1 MLYCIQ
7 SQKTT
12 CPFCDKVV
20 FSYNGAIMKQI
31 ILVAIAILLSLCN
44 AFADY
49 PERSQEAKRKGKR
62 LTVKEWKTT
71 PDGKHKWVDHIEV
84 YNAQGQLIEESEY
97 GDYGRNLTWRAEF
110 FYNTKGELE
119 KEIIY
124 NERNKVSKVRKYEY
138 DSNGRCIRRLNY
150 GANGILNSYRQFEFM
165 FE

>member
-1 MLYCIQ
+1 
-7 SQKTT
+7 
-12 CPFCDKVV
+12 
-20 FSYNGAIMKQI
+20 MKHLHI
-31 ILVAIAILLSLCN
+31 ILTLFALLLAVS
-44 AFADY
+44 AYADY

-71 PDGKHKWVDHIEV
+71 PDGKHKWVGHIEV

-119 KEIIY
+119 KEIVY

-138 DSNGRCIRRLNY
+138 DSNGVCRRRLNY
-150 GANGILNSYRQFEFM
+150 GANGILNSYRQFEFSY
-165 FE
+165 E